1 MMVNLTFLEICRI
14 PLSQIDGEFHLTDF
28 SLASQGNSLELS
40 ITQMGVAHPLLLVRR
55 NGGYGIVS
63 GHRRFRLAR
72 SLKLTD
78 VPARVLEIMAE
89 PDMLE
94 TNLIENVAH
103 KQYSDVEKGLILQKF
118 HATGLPDVQIIDQ
131 IMPLLS
137 LEKSKKLYTDL
148 LRVGNLPPELRLLMH
163 ALKMP
168 LRFFSVCFRWC
179 LEDLKAVESLL
190 ALLRPGMN
198 KSRDLLD
205 LLDETAR
212 CEQATIAEL
221 LARAGINAVRE
232 NDNLSSHE
240 KYDRIFQEIH
250 QWRHPRLS
258 DLKKRVLLSLD
269 KLKLSDKIK
278 IRTAEN
284 FENGEIKVEF
294 RFTSREE
301 LKKYADQLS
310 AVAESEAMMEL
321 IRVFKENG

>member
-1 MMVNLTFLEICRI
+1 MMLNLTLLEICRI

-28 SLASQGNSLELS
+28 SLTPQDSSLEHT
-40 ITQMGVAHPLLLVRR
+40 IRKMGLAHPLLLVRR

-63 GHRRFRLAR
+63 GHRRFRLATR
-72 SLKLTD
+72 LNLTD
-78 VPARVLEIMAE
+78 IPARVIALMGE

-94 TNLIENVAH
+94 TNLTENVAH

-118 HATGLPDVQIIDQ
+118 HATGMTDVQIMDG

-137 LEKSKKLYTDL
+137 LEKSKKLYADF
-148 LRVGNLPPELRLLMH
+148 LRIGNLPSELRLFMH

-168 LRFFSVCFRWC
+168 LRFFSVCFRWD
-179 LEDLKAVESLL
+179 LENLKAVESLL

-198 KSRDLLD
+198 KLRDLLD

-212 CEQATIAEL
+212 REQTTIAEL
-221 LARAGINAVRE
+221 LSRSGINAVLE
-232 NDNLSSHE
+232 NSHLSSHE

-250 QWRHPRLS
+250 QQRYPMLS

-269 KLKLSDKIK
+269 KLQLSDKIK

-294 RFTSREE
+294 KFTSREE
-301 LKKYADQLS
+301 LKKYAGQLS
-310 AVAESEAMMEL
+310 AAAESEAMMEL